1 MNREEILNA
10 IRGLAMKTNGDV
22 IREMNNEEL
31 ASWIYE
37 IIEDVEWDEYG
48 NNNYEDDW
56 EKWLNEPI
64 DWSVEE

>member
-1 MNREEILNA
+1 
-10 IRGLAMKTNGDV
+10 MKTNGDV

-31 ASWIYE
+31 AEWIYNT
-37 IIEDVEWDEYG
+37 IEEVEWDKYG

-56 EKWLNEPI
+56 EEWLNEPI